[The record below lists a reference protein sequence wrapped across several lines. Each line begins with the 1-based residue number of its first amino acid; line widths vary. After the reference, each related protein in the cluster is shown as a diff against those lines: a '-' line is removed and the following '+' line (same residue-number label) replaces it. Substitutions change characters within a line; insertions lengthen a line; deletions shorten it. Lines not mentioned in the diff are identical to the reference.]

1 MQKTRTGINICQHCQ
16 ASMASN
22 HRCIKFHFT
31 FTVCRSCRKWNRKLT
46 DNRLNTRGANAER
59 QTEFDIPKY
68 LSLDPNKLGLLP
80 RLLDR
85 LKDLLRTEGGGDHD
99 PLCGYV
105 YLDLLNALV
114 CPSSGKERKS
124 GYILVRNGLNMQT
137 CKITGTRSS
146 PFKRPST
153 RSTAPEHPSQ
163 VMATS
168 NSKT

>member
-1 MQKTRTGINICQHCQ
+1 MPRL
-16 ASMASN
+16 
-22 HRCIKFHFT
+22 RFPHFT
-31 FTVCRSCRKWNRKLT
+31 CSLHPFTVWPSCRKWNRKLT
-46 DNRLNTRGANAER
+46 DNNRLNTRGANAER

-85 LKDLLRTEGGGDHD
+85 LKDLLRIEGGGDQD

-124 GYILVRNGLNMQT
+124 GYILVKMGLT
-137 CKITGTRSS
+137 CKHAR
-146 PFKRPST
+146 
-153 RSTAPEHPSQ
+153 
-163 VMATS
+163 
-168 NSKT
+168 

>member
-1 MQKTRTGINICQHCQ
+1 M
-16 ASMASN
+16 
-22 HRCIKFHFT
+22 FT
-31 FTVCRSCRKWNRKLT
+31 SLTSLHPFTVCRSCRKWNRKLT
-46 DNRLNTRGANAER
+46 DNRLNTRRANAER
-59 QTEFDIPKY
+59 QTEYDIPKF
-68 LSLDPNKLGLLP
+68 LSLDTNKLGLLP

-85 LKDLLRTEGGGDHD
+85 LKDLLRTEGGGDQD

-168 NSKT
+168 NSRT